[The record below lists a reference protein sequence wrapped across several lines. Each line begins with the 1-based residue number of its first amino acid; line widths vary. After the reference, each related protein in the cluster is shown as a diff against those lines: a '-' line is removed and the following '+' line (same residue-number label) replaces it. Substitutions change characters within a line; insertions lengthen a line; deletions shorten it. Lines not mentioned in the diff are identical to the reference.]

1 MLVEVFSCILGR
13 GAGRK
18 REARCCMDHLDFQM
32 IEVFVRV
39 CVCGGGE
46 GVMRQRV
53 DLSFPFPEACLPV
66 W

>member
-1 MLVEVFSCILGR
+1 MLVEVFLCILGR

-39 CVCGGGE
+39 CVWRGE

-53 DLSFPFPEACLPV
+53 DLSFPFLEACLPV